1 MLPYYKLYYKATVT
15 KNQYGICIKTDID
28 TQINEL
34 INLVIHRLIK
44 NQIKPKYGQLIY
56 DKGVKN
62 IQWVKDIPFHKWCW
76 ENSSHVQKN
85 VIGSLSYAIHKLT

>member
-1 MLPYYKLYYKATVT
+1 MDQQNRK
-15 KNQYGICIKTDID
+15 DRSH
-28 TQINEL
+28 INPH
-34 INLVIHRLIK
+34 I
-44 NQIKPKYGQLIY
+44 YDQLIY